1 MPLGTVVRT
10 GMLIYLPGDGVKIL
24 ATVLLAGPLRRALR
38 RAETLYLC
46 VLRAPSAAAAREL
59 QAHLDFHLYHGEIYC
74 EMSPG
79 VFYLLVFAAREEEVQ
94 VLLADAQDCVPGVR
108 AQYKSVPKDE

>member
-1 MPLGTVVRT
+1 MAFPPNDPPVRRD
-10 GMLIYLPGDGVKIL
+10 P
-24 ATVLLAGPLRRALR
+24 AGFAEDLRLCARRALR

-46 VLRAPSAAAAREL
+46 VLRAPGAAAAREL

>member
-1 MPLGTVVRT
+1 MAFPPNDPPVRRD
-10 GMLIYLPGDGVKIL
+10 P
-24 ATVLLAGPLRRALR
+24 AGFAEDLRLCARRALR

-46 VLRAPSAAAAREL
+46 VLRAPGAAAAREL

-74 EMSPG
+74 QMSPG